1 MSKYQGS
8 CHCGK
13 VTFEF
18 DSSLGQVMECNCSL
32 CRRKGAVWQPTDDT
46 HFRILSGKDELVL
59 YQFGTHTAKHFFCKH
74 CGVSTFSHP
83 RSAPDKWVVNL
94 RCVDDLDLSQL
105 KVRQFDGRNWEQ
117 AVQQVAAARA
127 ASTPDKS

>member
-1 MSKYQGS
+1 MSRYQGS

-18 DSSLGQVMECNCSL
+18 DGATGQVLECNCSL
-32 CRRKGAVWQPTDDT
+32 CRRKGALWQPTDDA
-46 HFRILSGKDELVL
+46 HFRILSGEDELVL

-105 KVRQFDGRNWEQ
+105 KIRQFDGRNWEQ
-117 AVQQVAAARA
+117 AMQQVAAARA
-127 ASTPDKS
+127 APTPDKS